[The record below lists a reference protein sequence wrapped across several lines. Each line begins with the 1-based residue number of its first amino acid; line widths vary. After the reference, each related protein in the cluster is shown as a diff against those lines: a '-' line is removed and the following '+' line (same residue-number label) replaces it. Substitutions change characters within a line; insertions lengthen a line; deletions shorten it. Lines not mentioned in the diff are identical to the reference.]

1 MDFIGV
7 KYCPPKDLSYSVKHC
22 CSECCFSEHWPFR
35 WHGQPAVQWPWK
47 QMCLNEQDTDMREGA
62 MFSRAFHQLLRVL
75 HDTMPSSDKKKLLVW
90 RKTSQTR
97 FSSLSDKHRCH
108 GFYGFDRKVVSLI
121 WIAVVVIH
129 CCSWAHV
136 FLDPDRHLL
145 PATEV
150 VCFRTIHTTV
160 RYSSPL
166 LWASSLVRQESTLH
180 STSSQSQTW
189 ERERVTK
196 RVGSF
201 VE

>member
-1 MDFIGV
+1 MDFIEV
-7 KYCPPKDLSYSVKHC
+7 KYCPQKDLSYSVKHC

-62 MFSRAFHQLLRVL
+62 MFSRAFYQLLRVL
-75 HDTMPSSDKKKLLVW
+75 HDTMPSSDKKKCWYEEKHPKPASPLYLINTVVMVFMVLLERW
-90 RKTSQTR
+90 
-97 FSSLSDKHRCH
+97 FHL
-108 GFYGFDRKVVSLI
+108 F
-121 WIAVVVIH
+121 AVVVMH
-129 CCSWAHV
+129 CCLWAHT

-145 PATEV
+145 PVTEV
-150 VCFRTIHTTV
+150 MCFRTIQTTF

-166 LWASSLVRQESTLH
+166 LWAASLVRQESTLH